1 MDTRKQLVAFGALLG
16 ALAVLTFLSYAL
28 FLGQMAPAGSVSPQ
42 VAAVPPWAL
51 GLANAGIVIVIY
63 GLLGLA
69 GLWFA
74 RRLRLPGTYREG
86 TGEPSERRGARW
98 WALCL
103 QPMLL
108 GLVLGSVLVALDR
121 LFSAAGAGPG
131 LLHPAFPLSLFAS
144 ATAAIG
150 EEILFRSFVLGLWAF
165 LFNLILG
172 RWGRTTL
179 ALWLGIVIAAL
190 AFGAGHFPAMM
201 QLTGAGSLAAVGP
214 LLIVEVLLLNGV
226 VGIAAGERYIR
237 NGLVAAVGIHFWTDI
252 VWHVLWPLMAR

>member
-1 MDTRKQLVAFGALLG
+1 VNTRGQLAAFGGFLA

-28 FLGQMAPAGSVSPQ
+28 FLHQIAPAGSLSPQ
-42 VAAVPPWAL
+42 VAAVPPWVL
-51 GLANAGIVIVIY
+51 GLANAGIVVVSY

-98 WALCL
+98 WPLCF
-103 QPMLL
+103 QPLLL
-108 GLVLGSVLVALDR
+108 GLVLGSALVALDR
-121 LFSAAGAGPG
+121 LFRAAGAGPG
-131 LLHPAFPLSLFAS
+131 LPHPAFPLSLFAS

-165 LFNLILG
+165 LFNLVLR
-172 RWGRTTL
+172 RWGRTPL
-179 ALWLGIVIAAL
+179 ALWAGIVIAAL
-190 AFGAGHFPAMM
+190 AFGAAHLPTLM
-201 QLTGAGSLAAVGP
+201 QLTGARSLSAMGP
-214 LLIVEVLLLNGV
+214 LLVAEVFLLNGV
-226 VGIAAGERYIR
+226 VGAVAGERTIR

-252 VWHVLWPLMAR
+252 VWHVLWPTLAR